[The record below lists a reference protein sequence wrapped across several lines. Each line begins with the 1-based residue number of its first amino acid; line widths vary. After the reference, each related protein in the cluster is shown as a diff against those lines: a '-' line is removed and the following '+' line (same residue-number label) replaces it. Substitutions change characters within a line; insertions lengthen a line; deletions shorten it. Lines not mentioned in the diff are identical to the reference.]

1 MNPRTAQNQ
10 RRIRVPKNSKKR
22 LKKQKVPKVITEVKE
37 EESCQIQGCG
47 CGN

>member
-1 MNPRTAQNQ
+1 MNPRTSKNQ
-10 RRIRVPKNSKKR
+10 RKVRVPKISKKR
-22 LKKQKVPKVITEVKE
+22 VKKQMVPKVITEVKE

>member
-10 RRIRVPKNSKKR
+10 RRIRVPKKSKKR
-22 LKKQKVPKVITEVKE
+22 LEKQKVPKVITEVKE